1 MHTRGQHATYV
12 RNSPSSRTRSMSA
25 KKCGRQTSSPS
36 SPRHGA
42 NPRKHQLP
50 ARRWRQWRISILET
64 CRQEKGG
71 SHLGSSGLVGKSRDR
86 FPRGIIPDCER
97 GDRAHPPTPL
107 GIHLCCFSPRIRQ
120 SLRAMRG
127 SGRRK
132 ATTLRPAFRKSW
144 LFLARFVGADMLPPA
159 PGPFGLARPH
169 SRHLSPFWVQIFH
182 DLIHPLDPHTCFAM
196 NTNRDE
202 LTTAPSFLTQMRCHG
217 LVCARSETKY
227 LDGARVS
234 QAQHHMRGNGNI
246 KNSGV

>member
-1 MHTRGQHATYV
+1 MW
-12 RNSPSSRTRSMSA
+12 
-25 KKCGRQTSSPS
+25 RQTSSPS

-86 FPRGIIPDCER
+86 FPRGIIPDCAR

-132 ATTLRPAFRKSW
+132 ATTLRPPFRKSW
-144 LFLARFVGADMLPPA
+144 LFLARFVGADMPPPAPA

-169 SRHLSPFWVQIFH
+169 SRHLSLFWVQIFH